1 MQWHEV
7 HLGAINILTLIKIGN
22 SKGVRIPASLL
33 KEYDFT
39 DEVFLELQEDG
50 ILVRPAKKP
59 RKGWNSAFKKMHA
72 RKEDILLMDDVF
84 KDEKFEDWK

>member
-1 MQWHEV
+1 MQS
-7 HLGAINILTLIKIGN
+7 TLIKIGN

-50 ILVRPAKKP
+50 ILLKPAKKP
-59 RKGWNSAFKKMHA
+59 RKGWSSAFKNMHT
-72 RKEDILLMDDVF
+72 RKEDTLLMPDVF
-84 KDEKFEDWK
+84 KDEKFGNWK